1 MRKIEIWD
9 VLFWIGMLV
18 LIGYIIGKLFGWIN
32 SPVWVDLI
40 PVITITFLVGIS
52 YQKILGSLDRI
63 YSRTDYL
70 KGKLDEHGRRLDTL
84 ENNYH

>member
-9 VLFWIGMLV
+9 VLFWIGMFI

-40 PVITITFLVGIS
+40 PVITITFLVGVS

-63 YSRTDYL
+63 YNRTDYL
-70 KGKLDEHGRRLDTL
+70 KGKLDKHSDRLDWL
-84 ENNYH
+84 EGKK